1 MKIERMQISDLNE
14 VMTIE
19 RTSFK
24 LSRKRAFFLY
34 DMNRP
39 HAFCLVAKEKNRLVG
54 YLIAW
59 KIEDQFHLANI
70 AVHPDQRRK
79 GIGCQLLKTI
89 LEIGKEV
96 KCKNIF
102 LEVRES
108 NISAQNFYHQ
118 FGFVHTL
125 TQKHYYHDN
134 EDALILEKEL

>member
-1 MKIERMQISDLNE
+1 MQLADLKE
-14 VMTIE
+14 VMEIE
-19 RTSFK
+19 NQSF
-24 LSRKRAFFLY
+24 RHPWKRAFFLY

-79 GIGCQLLKTI
+79 GIGSQLLKTI
-89 LEIGKEV
+89 FEIGKEI

-108 NISAQNFYHQ
+108 NISAQDFYRK
-118 FGFVHTL
+118 FGFANTL
-125 TQKHYYHDN
+125 TQKQYYHDG